1 MPRERN
7 DKRDSDVDAVLER
20 AATQF
25 GTPVYVIDAGAVSSS
40 AEEVE
45 AAFPAPWVR
54 QYSLKANDL
63 PAVVEIVASRGW
75 GANVVSSGEW
85 SQAREAG
92 VANASVTFEGIGKT
106 DGELAQAAQ
115 TAVRRDPLRWLALE
129 SRAEARQLEAAARAA
144 RLGERGLPPLDVLLR
159 LNPQVRPATIPA
171 LAVGT
176 GSSKFGMHETEIAS
190 LVRDWQRSVALRVRG
205 IHVHVGSDLR
215 DVGAWVDAGRQAV
228 RLLAT
233 ISAWAP
239 HADTVDFGGGFPLS
253 GSGAPSPAQFH
264 DALAGAL
271 EAAGL
276 DWPAVRA
283 VEPGRYLVGAAG
295 WLVSTVLH
303 SRPRAPWAQQV
314 VLDAGMTELIRPAL
328 YGSRHAVNA
337 ITAGVVPAADVPAP
351 DHLLQTAVEGPVCE
365 STDSFGVHSLPLL
378 QRGDLVAIEGAGAY
392 AASFTSRYNGR
403 PQPPE
408 VMAWPDG
415 SLQLCHRAAIAARE
429 MPLSPQLVERPRP
442 IELRP
447 A

>member
-7 DKRDSDVDAVLER
+7 DKRDRDVDAVLER

-25 GTPVYVIDAGAVSSS
+25 GTPVYVIDAGAVTSA

-63 PAVVEIVASRGW
+63 PAVVEILASRGW

-85 SQAREAG
+85 SQARQAG
-92 VANASVTFEGIGKT
+92 VADASVTFEGIGKT
-106 DGELAQAAQ
+106 DAELAQAAQ
-115 TAVRRDPLRWLALE
+115 TAARRDALRWLALE

-144 RLGERGLPPLDVLLR
+144 RLGERGSPPLDVLLR

-176 GSSKFGMHETEIAS
+176 GSSKFGMHETEIAA
-190 LVRDWQRSVALRVRG
+190 LARDWQRNTALRVRG

-215 DVGAWVDAGRQAV
+215 DVGAWVDAGVQAV

-239 HADTVDFGGGFPLS
+239 DADTVDFGGGFPLS
-253 GSGAPSPAQFH
+253 GSGAPPPAQFH
-264 DALAGAL
+264 DALEAAL

-276 DWPAVRA
+276 DCPAVRA

-295 WLVSTVLH
+295 WLVSSVLH
-303 SRPRAPWAQQV
+303 SRARAPWAQQV

-328 YGSRHAVNA
+328 YGSRHAVSA
-337 ITAGVVPAADVPAP
+337 ITTDADVGLPGH
-351 DHLLQTAVEGPVCE
+351 DGLLETAVEGPVCE
-365 STDSFGVHSLPLL
+365 STDSFGVHGLPLL

-429 MPLSPQLVERPRP
+429 MPQSPHFVEPPRP